1 MYWGQ
6 VKRHVCPEYISSV
19 YARMHT
25 CVCVCSPS
33 SPNPCIHSL
42 PSSIPR
48 GLYLWTTTPGLH
60 CPVSGWVQQWETK
73 AGGESVRV
81 FILVA
86 AVPSTLLRSWN
97 DWFLLSTYGQLTFMA
112 PAFMDSSLPW
122 LQLTLF
128 LPCPSDLQVV
138 VIVSRLLLVSR
149 CFPVNSPRIKLSL
162 VQPFW
167 VCLLFPTGNPGWHSV
182 YPSLSHTKSWLS
194 CLALKRQ
201 LHLL

>member
-1 MYWGQ
+1 M
-6 VKRHVCPEYISSV
+6 HVCIRV
-19 YARMHT
+19 CM
-25 CVCVCSPS
+25 CVL
-33 SPNPCIHSL
+33 L
-42 PSSIPR
+42 PS
-48 GLYLWTTTPGLH
+48 LTP
-60 CPVSGWVQQWETK
+60 
-73 AGGESVRV
+73 A
-81 FILVA
+81 FILCLPLYQGAYIYELQHLDSIVLFL
-86 AVPSTLLRSWN
+86 VGFSHGRRRQEERVLGYLSSSLLSPQPCWGPDN

-112 PAFMDSSLPW
+112 PAFMDSSLSW

-138 VIVSRLLLVSR
+138 VIVSQLLLVSR
-149 CFPVNSPRIKLSL
+149 CFLVNSPRIKLSL

-182 YPSLSHTKSWLS
+182 CPSLSHTKSWLS

>member
-81 FILVA
+81 FILLA

-97 DWFLLSTYGQLTFMA
+97 DWFLLSTYGQLHFHGSSIYGQLTSMA
-112 PAFMDSSLPW
+112 PAHTVSPLP
-122 LQLTLF
+122 F
-128 LPCPSDLQVV
+128 
-138 VIVSRLLLVSR
+138 R
-149 CFPVNSPRIKLSL
+149 
-162 VQPFW
+162 
-167 VCLLFPTGNPGWHSV
+167 PTGSSDSFPAVASF
-182 YPSLSHTKSWLS
+182 
-194 CLALKRQ
+194 
-201 LHLL
+201 